1 MYTSEQI
8 RQIYARLGL
17 SVPGSL
23 TPDRKN
29 LFQLQQAFLMTVPYE
44 NLDILAG
51 IPLSLSEDA
60 LFDKLV
66 TRRRGGYCFEING
79 FFAVL
84 LRSIGYTVTEYLAR
98 YLRGETAIPMRRHR
112 VLRVTANDGSE
123 WIVDA
128 GIGQESFRQPLPYG
142 DTNAETD
149 DGFRV
154 YRLRRRDFYG
164 WVIEDHLTCRACSTC
179 QACSTNQACPTS
191 QACAAEAE
199 PDADEPVFRPFY
211 SFTEEPQLPCDYE
224 MPSFWCEKHPDSP
237 FTKAPM
243 LAIRTPRGRIA
254 IDGDQLSCYEDG
266 AVQRRNFTKEEYPA
280 LLRQYFG
287 IR

>member
-1 MYTSEQI
+1 MYTTEQI
-8 RQIYARLGL
+8 RQTFLRLGL
-17 SVPGSL
+17 AVPETI
-23 TPDRKN
+23 TPDRET
-29 LFQLQQAFLMTVPYE
+29 LFRLQRAFLQAVPYE

-51 IPLSLSEDA
+51 RPLSLAEDA
-60 LFDKLV
+60 LYDKIV

-84 LRSIGYTVTEYLAR
+84 LRSMGYTVTEYLAR

-123 WIVDA
+123 WIMDA

-142 DTNAETD
+142 DTTAEVN

-154 YRLRRRDFYG
+154 YRLRKREFYG
-164 WVIEDHLTCRACSTC
+164 WVIEDTPVMEDT
-179 QACSTNQACPTS
+179 TVG
-191 QACAAEAE
+191 EA
-199 PDADEPVFRPFY
+199 VFRPFY
-211 SFTEEPQLPCDYE
+211 SFTEEPQLPIDYE

-243 LAIRTPRGRIA
+243 LAIKTETGRVA
-254 IDGDQLSCYEDG
+254 IDGNQLSLYENG
-266 AVQRRNFTKEEYPA
+266 TVTRRSFEEAEYPA
-280 LLRQYFG
+280 LLARYFG
-287 IR
+287 IRL

>member
-1 MYTSEQI
+1 MYTTEQI
-8 RQIYARLGL
+8 RQTFLRLGL
-17 SVPGSL
+17 AVPETI
-23 TPDRKN
+23 TPDRET
-29 LFQLQQAFLMTVPYE
+29 LFRLQRAFLQAVPYE

-51 IPLSLSEDA
+51 RPLSLAEDA
-60 LFDKLV
+60 LYDKLV

-84 LRSIGYTVTEYLAR
+84 LRSMGYTVTEYLAR

-123 WIVDA
+123 WIMDA

-142 DTNAETD
+142 DTTAEVN

-154 YRLRRRDFYG
+154 YRLRKREFYG
-164 WVIEDHLTCRACSTC
+164 WVIEDTPVMEDT
-179 QACSTNQACPTS
+179 TVG
-191 QACAAEAE
+191 EA
-199 PDADEPVFRPFY
+199 VFRPFY
-211 SFTEEPQLPCDYE
+211 SFTEEPQLPIDYE

-243 LAIRTPRGRIA
+243 LAIKTETGRVA
-254 IDGDQLSCYEDG
+254 IDGNQLSLYENG
-266 AVQRRNFTKEEYPA
+266 TVTRRSFEEAEYPA
-280 LLRQYFG
+280 LLARYFG
-287 IR
+287 IRL